1 MLLKIIIALAVILG
15 AFLAYVAIKPSY
27 SEISREVAINAS
39 PEKVFG
45 FINNRTIANSW
56 NPFLQKDKQAKITFE
71 GPEVG
76 VGSATIWEGGKELG
90 KGRATVTE
98 VVPNQKLTVKLE
110 YQEPFVMTQ
119 EANYLLRQEGGQ
131 TIVTWKVS
139 GHGNFLSKLFCTFMD
154 MEKMVGDVFSDGL
167 NQLKTQVEK
176 AN

>member
-1 MLLKIIIALAVILG
+1 MLLKILIGLLVIIG
-15 AFLAYVAIKPSY
+15 GFLAYVAMKPSY

-45 FINNRTIANSW
+45 FINNRTVANSW
-56 NPFLQKDKQAKITFE
+56 NPFLQKDKEAKITFE

-76 VGSATIWEGGKELG
+76 VGSATIWEGGKDLG
-90 KGRATVTE
+90 VGRATVTE

-110 YQEPFVMTQ
+110 YKEPFEGTQ

-131 TIVTWKVS
+131 TIVTWKVG
-139 GHGNFLSKLFCTFMD
+139 GHANFLSKLMCTFIN
-154 MEKMVGDVFSDGL
+154 MEKMVGDVFTDGL